1 MTYSRWFSA
10 TILAVLL
17 AVLPMT
23 ASANSVDDW
32 NGIAGTAMFVN
43 TTPIPGGPPAAIN
56 FAYLNAAIYDAV
68 NAIDGHYSVFAIHP
82 RAGTVAAGA
91 SIDAATAAAAYT
103 ILRALFPSQAG
114 ATGYLTTSYNTYLAG
129 IPDGTAKDR
138 GVTLGTEIATDF
150 LASRA
155 GDGRGNAA
163 VTYTFQAPGPGVY
176 QLTPGAPAPPAT
188 PATPWLAV
196 MRPFA
201 INSPSQFRADGPP
214 DLTSA
219 QWAEDYNEVKD
230 FGALN
235 GSLRTPEQTNI
246 GLFYT
251 EPPAPYGLRGIRRV
265 AAEQGLNTIDSARF
279 FAQTYV
285 TLADSFI
292 GCWDSKYY
300 YNFWRPV
307 TAIRAVGANEDG
319 NDATEPDPAWTPLG
333 TTPGHQEYPSAHG
346 CFTGAVSYAFDEF
359 FGTKKITLHFD
370 VQAVPGHPELNGT
383 VHTFKNTQ
391 EMRKEVI
398 EGRIFGGIHYRTSVV
413 HGLVLSHKVSHW
425 VAKHYFLPVE

>member
-1 MTYSRWFSA
+1 MRTRVIRSA
-10 TILAVLL
+10 AVLAALLATPALSAPDPVLEWNSIMMQTTAAQNPFFQARFAAITQLAVFE
-17 AVLPMT
+17 AVNSITGDYDPYLGTIAASPT
-23 ASANSVDDW
+23 AS
-32 NGIAGTAMFVN
+32 TA
-43 TTPIPGGPPAAIN
+43 A
-56 FAYLNAAIYDAV
+56 
-68 NAIDGHYSVFAIHP
+68 
-82 RAGTVAAGA
+82 
-91 SIDAATAAAAYT
+91 AATAAAHGV
-103 ILRALFPSQAG
+103 LRNYFPASA
-114 ATGYLTTSYNTYLAG
+114 ATLDAARATSLAA
-129 IPDGTAKDR
+129 IPDGPAKQD
-138 GVTLGTEIATDF
+138 GVAAGEAAAAAMIALRANDGATPPEFHLPPSTEV
-150 LASRA
+150 
-155 GDGRGNAA
+155 GEW
-163 VTYTFQAPGPGVY
+163 
-176 QLTPGAPAPPAT
+176 QLTPSCPPAGGLLLQ
-188 PATPWLAV
+188 WRNLQ
-196 MRPFA
+196 PFGVETTA
-201 INSPSQFRADGPP
+201 QFRANPP
-214 DLTSA
+214 PAVTSDRYT
-219 QWAEDYNEVKD
+219 EDYNEVKD